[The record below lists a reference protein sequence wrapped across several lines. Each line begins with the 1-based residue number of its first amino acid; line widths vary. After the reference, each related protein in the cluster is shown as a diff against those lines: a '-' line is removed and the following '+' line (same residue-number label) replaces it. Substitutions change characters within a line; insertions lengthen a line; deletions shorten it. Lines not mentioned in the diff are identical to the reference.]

1 MCAEEAAVLVRM
13 DIKTIVVANGPVPSL
28 VVLSP
33 RKQVEGD
40 AIELPIRIGLVEAAA
55 ISTAADGPQERPKT
69 HDLLLKTINRL
80 GGKLVG
86 VAIVDVLDTTFY
98 ANLMLEDASGN
109 HLDIDCR
116 PSDALALAV
125 RQGVPIW
132 AEEKVLD
139 TATMPDFARV
149 EHDEREQEL
158 ERFHDFVEDLN
169 ADDFKD

>member
-1 MCAEEAAVLVRM
+1 MLVRM
-13 DIKTIVVANGPVPSL
+13 DIKTIVVAGGPMPSL
-28 VVLSP
+28 VVLTP
-33 RKQVEGD
+33 RQRRDGD
-40 AIELPIRIGLVEAAA
+40 AVELPIRIGLVEAAA

-69 HDLLLKTINRL
+69 HDLLLRTITRL

-98 ANLMLEDASGN
+98 ANLMLEDASGAR
-109 HLDIDCR
+109 LDIDGR

-132 AEEKVLD
+132 AEEKVLAA
-139 TATMPDFARV
+139 ATLPDFARV
-149 EHDEREQEL
+149 ERDERRQEL